1 MKRVMIVTNSLSG
14 GGAERSMNLI
24 CNELSSR
31 GWVISLVPINS
42 SSEDQ
47 VVPKCTVF
55 ALNRPWQ
62 SGLFRTLNS
71 MWRFNQVVGN
81 WKPDVIVLNCDLP
94 ELFGATVL
102 GRQNLV
108 VLEHSSSPWFQR
120 QALGKVV
127 RKILVFRL
135 ATWATVSSHLSIWS
149 TNEKPAAVLQNPI
162 TTEII
167 NKPRIVGDE
176 ISRLLY
182 VGRLSREKRPEFAL
196 KIAQLVQVELEI
208 MGDGGL
214 RDQLEEQA
222 AQKSINVNFRGRVTK
237 PWAEI
242 TPGDLLIVPSS
253 VEGDGLVIIEAMQ
266 TQIPLLVADI
276 PDLRRFEFPERN
288 YCRDVDDFVKRINQY
303 SKNLSQLL
311 IPANISRPILGNR
324 SLSNVG
330 DSWIKFL
337 IEI

>member
-31 GWVISLVPINS
+31 GWTISLVPINS

-55 ALNRPWQ
+55 ALNRQWQ
-62 SGLFRTLNS
+62 SGLFSTLNS
-71 MWRFNQVVGN
+71 MWRFNQVVRN

-94 ELFGATVL
+94 ELFGATVH

-108 VLEHSSSPWFQR
+108 VIEHASSPWFQR
-120 QALGKVV
+120 KALGKVI
-127 RKILVFRL
+127 RKILVFRS

-149 TNEKPAAVLQNPI
+149 TREKPAAVLQNPI
-162 TTEII
+162 TTEIT
-167 NKPRIVGDE
+167 NRFRIVGEE

-196 KIAQLVQVELEI
+196 KIAQLVQVELVI

-214 RDQLEEQA
+214 RDYLEEQA
-222 AQKSINVNFRGRVTK
+222 AQKSIKVNFRGRVAK

-253 VEGDGLVIIEAMQ
+253 SEGDGLVVIEAMQ
-266 TQIPLLVADI
+266 TRIPLLVADI

-288 YCRDVDDFVKRINQY
+288 YCKDIDDFAERINHY

-311 IPANISRPILGNR
+311 IPDKISKPILASR

-337 IEI
+337 SDI